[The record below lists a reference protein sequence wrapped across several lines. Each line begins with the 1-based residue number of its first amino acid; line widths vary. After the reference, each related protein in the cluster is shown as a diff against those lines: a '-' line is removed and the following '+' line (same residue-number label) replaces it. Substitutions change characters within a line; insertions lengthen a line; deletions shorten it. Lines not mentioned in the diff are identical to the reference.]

1 MLQTTHLRKAF
12 KFQVCDKSF
21 TRMNALIRHGQ
32 QDRQLV
38 THRCDKCLKEFYR
51 RDKLVEH
58 RVVCNG
64 NTLKRKS
71 DDPVDTTSEANRSK
85 VDETA
90 HPSDQIGYGDDDPCN
105 LTSAFE
111 NNLKKIE
118 LKSRKDQKHDMSQ
131 FLRGNSKPIL
141 IHLSKELEMNKGLK
155 WFISVKARFVKPK
168 VDGEDLFSEP
178 HFHSL
183 CTTTVNAHDM
193 EKQLKEACSKILDS
207 LAIYQKEGSVW
218 ILDEILHLDLNM
230 AKYTPLKG
238 SSYIPL
244 PKKLKTKKAIINIK
258 NSDKCFMWSILA
270 ALHPAAKHV
279 DRQSHYMQFEH
290 ELDFSGIE
298 FPVTID
304 KIGKFECQNN
314 ISVNV
319 FGFPYYYNLF
329 NLLLYSQGTTRHYSL
344 IKDLNKLLYDQNGH
358 KCRMYYCRYCLHG
371 LIRVDILQDHEL
383 HCCQHGAQRIE
394 LRSEYNASFYFKD
407 YHKQLQVPF
416 VIYADF

>member
-1 MLQTTHLRKAF
+1 MKTTHLAKTF
-12 KFQVCDKSF
+12 KCQECDKSF
-21 TRMNALIRHGQ
+21 TRMDALIRHGRQ
-32 QDRQLV
+32 HQQLV

-71 DDPVDTTSEANRSK
+71 DDGVDTTSEVKRSK

-90 HPSDQIGYGDDDPCN
+90 HSSDQIGHGHGDDDPCN

-111 NNLKKIE
+111 ENLKKIE
-118 LKSRKDQKHDMSQ
+118 LKPRKDQKHDMSQ
-131 FLRGNSKPIL
+131 FLRGKSKPIL

-178 HFHSL
+178 HFRSL

-207 LAIYQKEGSVW
+207 LAIYQKEGSGW
-218 ILDEILHLDLNM
+218 ILDEILHLDLKM

-244 PKKLKTKKAIINIK
+244 PNM
-258 NSDKCFMWSILA
+258 S
-270 ALHPAAKHV
+270 
-279 DRQSHYMQFEH
+279 
-290 ELDFSGIE
+290 FS
-298 FPVTID
+298 
-304 KIGKFECQNN
+304 
-314 ISVNV
+314 
-319 FGFPYYYNLF
+319 
-329 NLLLYSQGTTRHYSL
+329 
-344 IKDLNKLLYDQNGH
+344 
-358 KCRMYYCRYCLHG
+358 
-371 LIRVDILQDHEL
+371 
-383 HCCQHGAQRIE
+383 
-394 LRSEYNASFYFKD
+394 
-407 YHKQLQVPF
+407 
-416 VIYADF
+416 